1 MAVKITIE
9 PFGVFEGKQVQK
21 FSFVEDN
28 GISVSIINYG
38 AKIISITTPDKNGN
52 KENIVIGFGTMEE
65 YIEHDIF
72 YIGGVCG
79 RYAGRINKGNFLIDG
94 KEYFVS
100 TNVEGFCLH
109 GGFKGFD
116 RVYWDATVLP
126 EGDGVAFSY
135 LSKDGE
141 EGFPGNLKVT
151 VTYRVRE
158 SAVHISYHAAT
169 DKATPINLTNHSYF
183 NLSAKREKNIL
194 NHHLQLNGTLI
205 AEVNENLIPTGRF
218 IPVANTELEFSA
230 LRRIGEA
237 SAKLGEFD
245 HSWLILR
252 ENAGLEEAATIVDI
266 ESGRKLTVYTTT
278 PAVHFYSGYYLE
290 HGKLGK
296 YAGLCIE
303 TQHFGDSPNRPEFPN
318 TILYPGKE
326 YRQETV
332 FQFSV
337 MQ

>member
-9 PFGVFEGKQVQK
+9 PFGIFEGKQVQK
-21 FSFVEDN
+21 FSFIEED
-28 GISVSIINYG
+28 GISVSVINYG
-38 AKIISITTPDKNGN
+38 AKIISLIVPDKNGIR
-52 KENIVIGFGTMEE
+52 ENVVIGFTSMDE
-65 YIEHDIF
+65 YIDHDIF

-79 RYAGRINKGNFLIDG
+79 RYAGRINSGNFEIDG
-94 KEYFVS
+94 NEYFVS
-100 TNVEGFCLH
+100 NNVAGFCLH

-116 RVYWDATVLP
+116 RVYWDATILP
-126 EGDGVAFSY
+126 EDKGILFSY

-141 EGFPGNLKVT
+141 EGFPGNVKVT
-151 VTYRVRE
+151 VTYFVRNNALHIIHQ
-158 SAVHISYHAAT
+158 AVT

-194 NHHLQLNGTLI
+194 NHHLKLNSSFV
-205 AEVNENLIPTGRF
+205 AEVNENLIPTGKYKD
-218 IPVANTELEFSA
+218 VANTELDFLK

-237 SAKLGEFD
+237 SKQLGEYD
-245 HSWLILR
+245 HSWLIKR
-252 ENAGLEEAATIVDI
+252 ENEGLVEAATVADI
-266 ESGRKLTVYTTT
+266 ESGRKLTVFTTT

-290 HGKLGK
+290 HGDLGK

-303 TQHFGDSPNRPEFPN
+303 TQHFGNSPNRPEFPN
-318 TILYPGKE
+318 TILYPEDE

-337 MQ
+337 IQ